1 MAFVYV
7 SVWNGRKIR
16 SPFLSITSSTA
27 TCAKVHIQ
35 PGIRLP
41 KSYHDGSP
49 DNHWVLKPNNSI
61 QWYGTVLDWLDAH
74 TR

>member
-35 PGIRLP
+35 SGIRLP
-41 KSYHDGSP
+41 KSYHNGSP
-49 DNHWVLKPNNSI
+49 ENHWVLKPQNSI
-61 QWYGTVLDWLDAH
+61 QWHEEVMGWFKRWTK
-74 TR
+74 